1 MLFQFFAHGTV
12 SLAHRFSIPAPAFQG
27 RLFSTPAILVHLPRW
42 NMMAHT
48 YLTWQR
54 NASTDFYSV
63 VLQVS
68 IAITDAQL
76 LQTRW

>member
-1 MLFQFFAHGTV
+1 
-12 SLAHRFSIPAPAFQG
+12 
-27 RLFSTPAILVHLPRW
+27 
-42 NMMAHT
+42 MAHT